1 MADFFVGF
9 LRSIE
14 AFIDRDNPADLFIDF
29 IDIFLM
35 YFIIYRVL
43 LLIRG
48 TRAMQM
54 VAGLGLVM
62 AIYWLAKR
70 IGLIT
75 VWSALDALLGSVI
88 LVVVILFQDDIR
100 RALMRFGQRPFLPGL
115 APVQDTH
122 VFEEVIKATT
132 ALAQKRIGALI
143 VFERD
148 ASLDEFIEPGV
159 ELDAAVQKDL
169 LYSLFIP
176 SFENPMHDGAVI
188 IRAGRVWQA
197 GAFLPLTASAR
208 LDRAL
213 GTRHRAALGV
223 TEETDAVAVVVSEER
238 GKVSLAFKGNLIR
251 DLDAS
256 ALREALRDLFQTDLK
271 REKKD
276 DTAKVAVHDDG
287 GRESIVELT
296 GTRRSSTERSGEA

>member
-1 MADFFVGF
+1 MGDFFVGV

-14 AFIDRDNPADLFIDF
+14 AFLIRDNPGELVID
-29 IDIFLM
+29 IVDIFLM
-35 YFIIYRVL
+35 YFIIYRIL
-43 LLIRG
+43 LLLRG

-54 VAGLGLVM
+54 VAGLGFVV

-70 IGLIT
+70 VGLVT
-75 VWSALDALLGSVI
+75 VWSALDTLLGSII

-100 RALMRFGQRPFLPGL
+100 RALMRFGQRPFIPGL
-115 APVQDTH
+115 RPAQDTH
-122 VFEEVIKATT
+122 MFEEVIKATT
-132 ALAQKRIGALI
+132 ALAQKRIGGLI

-188 IRAGRVWQA
+188 IRGGRVWQA

-213 GTRHRAALGV
+213 GTRHRAALGI
-223 TEETDAVAVVVSEER
+223 TEETDAVAVAVSEER

-256 ALREALRDLFQTDLK
+256 ALREALRDLFQTDVK

-276 DTAKVAVHDDG
+276 DTSKVAVHDDG

-296 GTRRSSTERSGEA
+296 GKRPSERPGEAS

>member
-1 MADFFVGF
+1 MGDFFVGV
-9 LRSIE
+9 LRSVE
-14 AFIDRDNPADLFIDF
+14 AFLIRENPGELVIDLV
-29 IDIFLM
+29 DIFLM
-35 YFIIYRVL
+35 FFIIYRIL
-43 LLIRG
+43 LLLRG

-54 VAGLGLVM
+54 VAGLGFVV

-70 IGLIT
+70 VGLVT
-75 VWSALDALLGSVI
+75 VWSALDTLLGSII

-100 RALMRFGQRPFLPGL
+100 RALMRFGQRPFIPGL
-115 APVQDTH
+115 RPAQDTH
-122 VFEEVIKATT
+122 MFEEVIKATT

-148 ASLDEFIEPGV
+148 ASLGEFIEPGV
-159 ELDAAVQKDL
+159 ELDASVQKDL

-176 SFENPMHDGAVI
+176 SFENPMHDGAVV
-188 IRAGRVWQA
+188 IRGGRVWQA

-213 GTRHRAALGV
+213 GTRHRAALGI
-223 TEETDAVAVVVSEER
+223 TEETDAVAVAVSEER

-251 DLDAS
+251 DLDPS
-256 ALREALRDLFQTDLK
+256 ALREALRDLFQTDVK

-276 DTAKVAVHDDG
+276 EVPKVAVHDDG
-287 GRESIVELT
+287 GRESMVELT
-296 GTRRSSTERSGEA
+296 GKRPSERPGEAS